1 MIKQIA
7 MVATLGLILMMVA
20 TIPSQSYIK
29 KASASSESCPAGQ
42 VKDWAGICFNKSEA
56 KACPSCA
63 PGSATAA
70 EKPKSAAEKSEASAQ
85 VEANKE
91 VEGTMIK
98 QQHLG
103 NSQIKVENKE
113 IGADVLHTRESGH
126 QQAAASQAKVEHAS
140 PPTSKEHTKFA
151 LLGNRHVGIEF
162 EKSSISDMTAWVR
175 CLLRQHEQYI
185 FVNNFTGS
193 ISTDY
198 HCACGL

>member
-1 MIKQIA
+1 MIKQIS

-42 VKDWAGICFNKSEA
+42 VKDWAGLCFNKSEA

-63 PGSATAA
+63 PGSAAAA

-91 VEGTMIK
+91 AEGTMVK

-103 NSQIKVENKE
+103 SSEIKVENKE
-113 IGADVLHTRESGH
+113 IGADVLHTRESALQH
-126 QQAAASQAKVEHAS
+126 KAASQAKVEHAS
-140 PPTSKEHTKFA
+140 PPKGGEDRKFA
-151 LLGNRHVGIEF
+151 LLGNAHLGAKMQGENP
-162 EKSSISDMTAWVR
+162 A
-175 CLLRQHEQYI
+175 
-185 FVNNFTGS
+185 
-193 ISTDY
+193 
-198 HCACGL
+198 AP